1 MIKNMIQNILG
12 NNYSEEEYIL
22 EIENLKNE
30 CNELIDVIHQKDEKI
45 NKLYNELEEMSKKIK
60 SIQNSTKIDN
70 NLLDKL
76 DQEIKKRDNKIKEL
90 ENENAKIKIELNL
103 LKESKTVL
111 PEEIENVE
119 TIEFNFKILIND
131 FFPERKFEKFK
142 KECALR
148 NFVYIDDIL
157 KYDISM
163 FELTDIKLESVNE
176 RLTEYKEKKFDKD
189 IIEYLKYGDKISK
202 VFFRYRSFVKYCK
215 EKGLENIIELENFD
229 FNTLLENGFKE
240 AQIEKIKDRY
250 NEYMS
255 LRKKGSLSSGVG
267 EFDK

>member
-45 NKLYNELEEMSKKIK
+45 NELYNELEEMNKKIK
-60 SIQNSTKIDN
+60 SIQNTTKIDN

-90 ENENAKIKIELNL
+90 ENENTKIKIELNL
-103 LKESKTVL
+103 LKESKTIL
-111 PEEIENVE
+111 SEEIKNVE

-148 NFVYIDDIL
+148 NFIYVDDIL

-163 FELTDIKLESVNE
+163 FELTETKLQNVIE
-176 RLTEYKEKKFDKD
+176 RLNDYREKKFDKET
-189 IIEYLKYGDKISK
+189 IEYLKYGDKISK
-202 VFFRYRSFVKYCK
+202 VFFRYRSFVKFCK
-215 EKGLENIIELENFD
+215 GINLENIIELKDFD
-229 FNTLLENGFKE
+229 FNILLENGFTKV
-240 AQIEKIKDRY
+240 QIEKIKTKY

-255 LRKKGSLSSGVG
+255 LRKK
-267 EFDK
+267 